1 MNNLAKFLNSLNRK
15 SYGKRLDG
23 TEKDVGYFGVLQGI
37 GDLKG
42 KQVTE
47 MSIGDPNNP
56 DTVFRP
62 AIVPTLN
69 EEELNR
75 ILSGGFM
82 KGVPEG
88 ERPTGIDAIIIQKSL
103 EHAKKRLSEGKSPF
117 HNSRENNI

>member
-1 MNNLAKFLNSLNRK
+1 MNVFNFLNSLNRK

-42 KQVTE
+42 QQVTE

-56 DTVFRP
+56 NTIFRP

-69 EEELNR
+69 EDEPNHV
-75 ILSGGFM
+75 LSGKFM
-82 KGVPEG
+82 RGVPEG

-103 EHAKKRLSEGKSPF
+103 NHAKERLSQGKDPF
-117 HNSRENNI
+117 YSSEE

>member
-1 MNNLAKFLNSLNRK
+1 MNVFNFLNSLNRK

-23 TEKDVGYFGVLQGI
+23 TEKDGGYFGVLQGI

-42 KQVTE
+42 QQVTE

-56 DTVFRP
+56 NTIFRP

-103 EHAKKRLSEGKSPF
+103 KHAKERLSQGKEPF
-117 HNSRENNI
+117 YSSEE